1 MIALSVYYERS
12 AFKSVLRMCADRP
25 ALPATDF
32 VSKTSYTKSFQIS
45 VQIQF
50 ANVYRV
56 NITFGRA
63 YVSGVLISS
72 LLTIGSTTPK
82 GLFPHEKSWKILVL
96 SLQKD
101 RAVLHPLFF
110 YHWCAILF
118 CKNHTINFSESL
130 RPQSSCGS
138 WNIST
143 SLRSPRQRS
152 K

>member
-72 LLTIGSTTPK
+72 LLTWFHNPERLISPRKELKNIGVVIAEGQDCTSPTLLLP
-82 GLFPHEKSWKILVL
+82 LMCDPV
-96 SLQKD
+96 LQKSHNQFL
-101 RAVLHPLFF
+101 R
-110 YHWCAILF
+110 
-118 CKNHTINFSESL
+118 ES
-130 RPQSSCGS
+130 PTTKFM
-138 WNIST
+138 W
-143 SLRSPRQRS
+143 
-152 K
+152 